1 MNGAILLDKPDDI
14 AQEGEGVK
22 RFNLVKE
29 RCYGIVR
36 DGKVH
41 DVFVGPTGDHKVRK
55 RIRGAATAVTPQSQ
69 ASAAAATL
77 QNYLKIAPTKYYAIL
92 GTIANGSAG
101 GGTANVVWQE
111 QVPIIPALCTAID
124 LYCVLPI
131 TLTLGAA
138 DGMTVSE
145 FFPYSAISTQLTLG
159 GAPPWPF
166 TELTPFHIDETMHR
180 IDSDPMYGGLGASAS
195 PLLPTNTAFSNSL
208 DTGLAGFKQ
217 SLGGF
222 TPGAAI
228 AATTTGTVQFVT
240 RIQLQRK
247 RHLLWGAIPFGDP
260 ENRPAFSVQLNPLVG
275 TLPEQS
281 LFTAKT
287 GANVDTAALS
297 GQGTVIAVY
306 HLSYIDLLPPSQQ
319 SAPTPAVG
327 YGLQLTSS
335 SPAAPVP
342 GTYFKMTHRTAQVYL
357 AMHHVLVNGQVPI
370 QADYFAMW
378 DDQDPQSARWSY
390 DNNANTFQQYFTT
403 YRRNYRRYPYLGVYS
418 AELDD
423 GVFPEVPSVTPYVG
437 FMTPDAAYAK
447 AFNLPVTPAMTTAIR
462 IPQAVGANNPYVRN
476 YEFGLVRVPY

>member
-1 MNGAILLDKPDDI
+1 MTGAVLLDRPDI
-14 AQEGEGVK
+14 AAEGEGVK

-29 RCYGIVR
+29 RTYGIVR

-41 DVFVGPTGDHKVRK
+41 DVYLGPNGDHKVR
-55 RIRGAATAVTPQSQ
+55 RRVGGGATAVTPQSQ
-69 ASAAAATL
+69 ADAAAAVL
-77 QNYLKIAPTKYYAIL
+77 RSYLKIAPTKYYAIL
-92 GTIANGSAG
+92 GTIASGSAG

-111 QVPIIPALCTAID
+111 QIPIIPALCTAID

-138 DGMTVSE
+138 DGYTTSE
-145 FFPYSAISTQLTLG
+145 FFPYSGISTQLTLG

-180 IDSDPMYGGLGASAS
+180 VDFDPMYGGLGASAS
-195 PLLPTNTAFSNSL
+195 VLFPTNTAFSNSL
-208 DTGLAGFKQ
+208 DAGLAGFKQ

-222 TPGAAI
+222 TPGATI
-228 AATTTGTVQFVT
+228 SATTSGTIQFVT

-247 RHLLWGAIPFGDP
+247 RHLLWGAVPFGDP
-260 ENRPAFSVQLNPLVG
+260 ENRPNFSVQLNSMIG

-287 GANVDTAALS
+287 GANTDTCVLS
-297 GQGTVIAVY
+297 SQATVIAVY

-319 SAPTPAVG
+319 QAPTPAIG

-335 SPAAPVP
+335 SPGGLVS
-342 GTYFKMTHRTAQVYL
+342 GTYFKMTHRTAQVYT
-357 AMHHVLVNGQVPI
+357 AMHHILVNGQVPI
-370 QADYFAMW
+370 QADYFGLW
-378 DDQDPQSARWSY
+378 DDQDPQSARWSF
-390 DNNANTFQQYFTT
+390 DNNVNTFQEYFTN
-403 YRRNYRRYPYLGVYS
+403 YRRIYRRYPYLGVYT

-423 GVFPEVPSVTPYVG
+423 GVYPEVPSVTPYVA

-447 AFNLPVTPAMTTAIR
+447 AFNLPVTPAMTTALR
-462 IPQAVGANNPYVRN
+462 IPQAVGASSPYVRN